1 MQVAPLELIS
11 TALRFLIV
19 EDNPDDVFLLKHQL
33 KTSFPS
39 ASFDVASSREEL
51 ISRLSN
57 PVSYDIVLSDWS
69 LPKLDGLGVLS
80 LVRRAGVDVPFI
92 LVSGKIGEETA
103 IRAIREGV
111 YDYILK
117 DSPQRLPM
125 AIQHALIQHSQEK
138 RDKINNDLI
147 ALQVAALQTVPVA
160 IQIIDRQGS
169 TEWINEAYTDLTG
182 RTSEEVLELPAIDF
196 ETETDLE
203 WLKSLVT
210 KWNESDGGIVKGI
223 GKKKDNTLYIEE
235 RRICPVRNNSRSLV
249 QFVIIRKDITSE
261 EQEKKELELEL
272 FFSELTRET
281 HNLETLC
288 RRCMSIPKILDLD
301 WKLSIQLFTNGTA
314 RVKQQ
319 FGDIEVSE
327 GTNQHRTIST
337 KEIVLQDELVA
348 KLYLSCPIIHVF
360 DQKRLSLLLFSH
372 LERAMKDLVSQA
384 KIQSQ
389 IKNIS
394 FLKLISRTI
403 STYMDFETVMRPL
416 LGQIREILDC
426 DAVALFLVSEDK
438 KTLICKAKNG
448 YMANT
453 QINFSVPFGEVII
466 GTTAVEGRIVS
477 VYDFSTIEPKSQ
489 LGILVAKENFRA
501 QHVAPIIVGGQVK
514 GVLEVWFRREGYK
527 PSTEWLALF
536 DAIANQTGLAL
547 DYNELYENLQKA
559 YHDLES
565 SYEATIEGWSAAMDL
580 RDEDT
585 EGHSLRVTN
594 LAENLGV
601 RLGLSDLEISQIHKG
616 ALLHDIGKIGIPDSI
631 LKKPGPLTEEEW
643 ELMRKHPKIAL
654 DMLERISYLKDSLAI
669 PLYHHERY
677 DGTGYPFGLKGK
689 EVPLQARLFAIV
701 DVFDALICDRP
712 YRKAWERRKIID
724 YLKEQKGQQFD
735 PEIVDAFLAM
745 IE

>member
-1 MQVAPLELIS
+1 
-11 TALRFLIV
+11 
-19 EDNPDDVFLLKHQL
+19 
-33 KTSFPS
+33 
-39 ASFDVASSREEL
+39 
-51 ISRLSN
+51 
-57 PVSYDIVLSDWS
+57 
-69 LPKLDGLGVLS
+69 
-80 LVRRAGVDVPFI
+80 
-92 LVSGKIGEETA
+92 
-103 IRAIREGV
+103 
-111 YDYILK
+111 
-117 DSPQRLPM
+117 
-125 AIQHALIQHSQEK
+125 
-138 RDKINNDLI
+138 
-147 ALQVAALQTVPVA
+147 
-160 IQIIDRQGS
+160 
-169 TEWINEAYTDLTG
+169 
-182 RTSEEVLELPAIDF
+182 
-196 ETETDLE
+196 
-203 WLKSLVT
+203 
-210 KWNESDGGIVKGI
+210 
-223 GKKKDNTLYIEE
+223 
-235 RRICPVRNNSRSLV
+235 
-249 QFVIIRKDITSE
+249 
-261 EQEKKELELEL
+261 
-272 FFSELTRET
+272 
-281 HNLETLC
+281 
-288 RRCMSIPKILDLD
+288 
-301 WKLSIQLFTNGTA
+301 
-314 RVKQQ
+314 
-319 FGDIEVSE
+319 
-327 GTNQHRTIST
+327 
-337 KEIVLQDELVA
+337 
-348 KLYLSCPIIHVF
+348 
-360 DQKRLSLLLFSH
+360 
-372 LERAMKDLVSQA
+372 MKDLVSQA

-501 QHVAPIIVGGQVK
+501 QHAAPIIVGGQVVK

-689 EVPLQARLFAIV
+689 EIPLQARLFAIV

-712 YRKAWERRKIID
+712 YRKAWTREKIID